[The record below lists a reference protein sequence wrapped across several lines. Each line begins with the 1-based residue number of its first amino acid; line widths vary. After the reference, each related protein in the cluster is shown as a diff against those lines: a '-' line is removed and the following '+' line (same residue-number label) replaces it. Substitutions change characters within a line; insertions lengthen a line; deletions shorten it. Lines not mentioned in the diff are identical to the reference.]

1 MQYWEVILD
10 ALIDTAKILPLLF
23 IVYYIIELIE
33 YKYALKFQNNKFLKG
48 RASPVIGALLGCVP
62 QCGFSV
68 VTTDLYS
75 RGSVSI
81 GALIAVYIATSDEA
95 IPLMISNPDN
105 ILWLLALIGIKIVLA
120 ILIGYLA
127 MYLYKIIF
135 KRKKDYIS
143 QNNSE
148 KTVDNQ
154 NANSHE
160 RDKHIHA
167 EDNHGDHNY
176 EDLSEEHIHEDHAH
190 VVANEVKSDS
200 VVLEGKVESE
210 EDKTKSGIDEHGGC
224 CHHHVGQKTFDWLHP
239 LLHCLK
245 ISAFIL
251 VINLLFGF
259 ITEIWIGEEALTNF
273 LASSLYWQPVLAIII
288 GLIPNCVSSV
298 VITELF
304 LMGGLSFGSLVA
316 GLMVNAG
323 LGLIILLKQNK
334 NWKENLFI
342 ILMLIIPSLIV
353 GYALNFI

>member
-1 MQYWEVILD
+1 MAYLITLVKKEEGFMQYWDVILD
-10 ALIDTAKILPLLF
+10 ALIDTAKLLPLLF

-48 RASPVIGALLGCVP
+48 KASPVIGALLGCVP

-95 IPLMISNPDN
+95 IPLMISNPDS

-127 MYLYKIIF
+127 MYLYKVIF
-135 KRKKDYIS
+135 KRKKEYVS
-143 QNNSE
+143 PNNHNE
-148 KTVDNQ
+148 KVVEDDH
-154 NANSHE
+154 SHNE
-160 RDKHIHA
+160 NDKEDIH
-167 EDNHGDHNY
+167 
-176 EDLSEEHIHEDHAH
+176 
-190 VVANEVKSDS
+190 NEQTSG
-200 VVLEGKVESE
+200 VVLEGNVGEINAETQS
-210 EDKTKSGIDEHGGC
+210 DVHGGC
-224 CHHHVGQKTFDWLHP
+224 CHHHVGKKTFDWLHP

-273 LASSLYWQPVLAIII
+273 LASSLHWQPVLAIII

-323 LGLIILLKQNK
+323 IGLIILLKQNK

-342 ILMLIIPSLIV
+342 FLMLIIPSLIA

>member
-1 MQYWEVILD
+1 MAYLITLVKKEEGFMQYWDVILD
-10 ALIDTAKILPLLF
+10 ALIDTAKLLPLLF

-33 YKYALKFQNNKFLKG
+33 YKYALKFQNNRFLKG
-48 RASPVIGALLGCVP
+48 KASPVIGALLGCVP

-95 IPLMISNPDN
+95 IPLMISNPDS

-127 MYLYKIIF
+127 MYLYKVIF
-135 KRKKDYIS
+135 KRKKEYVS
-143 QNNSE
+143 PNNHNE
-148 KTVDNQ
+148 KVVEDDH
-154 NANSHE
+154 SHNE
-160 RDKHIHA
+160 NDKEDIH
-167 EDNHGDHNY
+167 
-176 EDLSEEHIHEDHAH
+176 
-190 VVANEVKSDS
+190 NEQTSG
-200 VVLEGKVESE
+200 VVLEGNVGEINAETQS
-210 EDKTKSGIDEHGGC
+210 DVHGGC
-224 CHHHVGQKTFDWLHP
+224 CHHHVGKKTFDWLHP

-273 LASSLYWQPVLAIII
+273 LASSLHWQPVLAIII

-323 LGLIILLKQNK
+323 IGLIILLKQNK

-342 ILMLIIPSLIV
+342 FLMLIIPSLIA

>member
-1 MQYWEVILD
+1 MAYLITLVKKEEGFMQYWDVILD
-10 ALIDTAKILPLLF
+10 ALIDTAKLLPLLF

-48 RASPVIGALLGCVP
+48 KASPVIGALLGCVP

-95 IPLMISNPDN
+95 IPLMISNPDS

-120 ILIGYLA
+120 ILIGYFA
-127 MYLYKIIF
+127 MYLYKVIF
-135 KRKKDYIS
+135 KRKKEYVS
-143 QNNSE
+143 PNNHNE
-148 KTVDNQ
+148 KVVEDDH
-154 NANSHE
+154 SHNE
-160 RDKHIHA
+160 NDKEDIH
-167 EDNHGDHNY
+167 
-176 EDLSEEHIHEDHAH
+176 
-190 VVANEVKSDS
+190 NEQTSG
-200 VVLEGKVESE
+200 VVLEGNVEEIKAETQS
-210 EDKTKSGIDEHGGC
+210 DIHGGC
-224 CHHHVGQKTFDWLHP
+224 CHHHVGKKTFDWLHP

-323 LGLIILLKQNK
+323 IGLIILLKQNK

-342 ILMLIIPSLIV
+342 FLMLIIPSLIA

>member
-1 MQYWEVILD
+1 MQYWDVILD
-10 ALIDTAKILPLLF
+10 ALIDTAKLLPLLF

-33 YKYALKFQNNKFLKG
+33 YKYALKFQNNRFLKG
-48 RASPVIGALLGCVP
+48 KASPVIGALLGCVP

-95 IPLMISNPDN
+95 IPLMISNPDS
-105 ILWLLALIGIKIVLA
+105 ILWLLALIGIKIVLG
-120 ILIGYLA
+120 ISIGYLA
-127 MYLYKIIF
+127 MYLYKVIF
-135 KRKKDYIS
+135 KRKKAYILP
-143 QNNSE
+143 NNHNE
-148 KTVDNQ
+148 KVVEDDH
-154 NANSHE
+154 SHNE
-160 RDKHIHA
+160 NDKEDIH
-167 EDNHGDHNY
+167 
-176 EDLSEEHIHEDHAH
+176 
-190 VVANEVKSDS
+190 NEQTSG
-200 VVLEGKVESE
+200 VVLEGNVGEINAETQS
-210 EDKTKSGIDEHGGC
+210 DVHGGC
-224 CHHHVGQKTFDWLHP
+224 CHHHVGKKTFDWLHP

-273 LASSLYWQPVLAIII
+273 LASSLHWQPVLAIII

-323 LGLIILLKQNK
+323 IGLIILLKQNK

-342 ILMLIIPSLIV
+342 FLMLIIPSLIA

>member
-1 MQYWEVILD
+1 MAYLITLVKKEEGFMQYWDVILD
-10 ALIDTAKILPLLF
+10 ALIDTAKLLPLLF

-48 RASPVIGALLGCVP
+48 KASPVIGALLGCVP

-75 RGSVSI
+75 RRSVSI

-95 IPLMISNPDN
+95 IPLMISNPDS

-127 MYLYKIIF
+127 MYLYKVIF
-135 KRKKDYIS
+135 KRKKEYVS
-143 QNNSE
+143 PNNHNE
-148 KTVDNQ
+148 KVVEDDHSYNE
-154 NANSHE
+154 N
-160 RDKHIHA
+160 DKEDIH
-167 EDNHGDHNY
+167 
-176 EDLSEEHIHEDHAH
+176 
-190 VVANEVKSDS
+190 NEQTSG
-200 VVLEGKVESE
+200 VVLEGNVGEINAETQS
-210 EDKTKSGIDEHGGC
+210 DVHGGC
-224 CHHHVGQKTFDWLHP
+224 CHHHVGKKTFDWLHP

-273 LASSLYWQPVLAIII
+273 LVSSLYWQPLLAIII

-323 LGLIILLKQNK
+323 IGLIILLKQNK

-342 ILMLIIPSLIV
+342 FLMLIIPSLIA

>member
-1 MQYWEVILD
+1 MAYLITLVKKEEGFMQYWDVILD
-10 ALIDTAKILPLLF
+10 ALIDTAKLLPLLF

-48 RASPVIGALLGCVP
+48 KASPVIGALLGCVP

-95 IPLMISNPDN
+95 IPLMISNPDS

-127 MYLYKIIF
+127 MYLYKVIF
-135 KRKKDYIS
+135 KRKKEYVS
-143 QNNSE
+143 PNNHNE
-148 KTVDNQ
+148 KVVEDDH
-154 NANSHE
+154 SHNE
-160 RDKHIHA
+160 NDKEDIH
-167 EDNHGDHNY
+167 
-176 EDLSEEHIHEDHAH
+176 
-190 VVANEVKSDS
+190 NEQTSG
-200 VVLEGKVESE
+200 VVLEGNVGEINAETQS
-210 EDKTKSGIDEHGGC
+210 DVHGGC
-224 CHHHVGQKTFDWLHP
+224 CHHHVGKKTFDWLHP

-323 LGLIILLKQNK
+323 IGLIILLKQNK

-342 ILMLIIPSLIV
+342 FLMLIIPSLIA

>member
-1 MQYWEVILD
+1 MAYLITLVKKEEGFMQYWDVILD
-10 ALIDTAKILPLLF
+10 ALIDTAKLLPLLF

-33 YKYALKFQNNKFLKG
+33 YKYALKFQNNRFLKG
-48 RASPVIGALLGCVP
+48 KASPVIGALLGCVP

-95 IPLMISNPDN
+95 IPLMISNPDS

-127 MYLYKIIF
+127 MYLYKVIF
-135 KRKKDYIS
+135 KRKKEYVS
-143 QNNSE
+143 PNNHNE
-148 KTVDNQ
+148 KVVEDDH
-154 NANSHE
+154 SHNE
-160 RDKHIHA
+160 NDKEDIH
-167 EDNHGDHNY
+167 
-176 EDLSEEHIHEDHAH
+176 
-190 VVANEVKSDS
+190 NEQTSG
-200 VVLEGKVESE
+200 VVLEGNVEEINVETQS
-210 EDKTKSGIDEHGGC
+210 DVHGGC
-224 CHHHVGQKTFDWLHP
+224 CHHHVGKKTFDWLHP

-273 LASSLYWQPVLAIII
+273 LASSLHWQPVLAIII
-288 GLIPNCVSSV
+288 GLIPNCVYSV

-323 LGLIILLKQNK
+323 IGLIILLKQNK

-342 ILMLIIPSLIV
+342 FLMLIIPSLIA

>member
-1 MQYWEVILD
+1 MAYLITLVKKEEGFMQYWDVILD
-10 ALIDTAKILPLLF
+10 ALIDTAKLLPLLF

-48 RASPVIGALLGCVP
+48 KASPVIGALLGCVP

-95 IPLMISNPDN
+95 IPLMISNPDS

-120 ILIGYLA
+120 ILIGYFA
-127 MYLYKIIF
+127 MYLYKVIF
-135 KRKKDYIS
+135 KRKKEYVS
-143 QNNSE
+143 PNNHNE
-148 KTVDNQ
+148 KVVEDDH
-154 NANSHE
+154 SHNE
-160 RDKHIHA
+160 NDKEDIH
-167 EDNHGDHNY
+167 
-176 EDLSEEHIHEDHAH
+176 
-190 VVANEVKSDS
+190 NEQTSG
-200 VVLEGKVESE
+200 VVLEGNVGEINAETQS
-210 EDKTKSGIDEHGGC
+210 DVHGGC
-224 CHHHVGQKTFDWLHP
+224 CHHHVGKKTFDWLHP

-273 LASSLYWQPVLAIII
+273 LASSLHWQPVLAIII

-323 LGLIILLKQNK
+323 IGLIILLKQNK

-342 ILMLIIPSLIV
+342 FLMLIIPSLIA

>member
-1 MQYWEVILD
+1 MQYWDVILD
-10 ALIDTAKILPLLF
+10 ALIDTAKLLPLLF

-48 RASPVIGALLGCVP
+48 KASPVIGALLGCVP

-95 IPLMISNPDN
+95 IPLMISNPDS

-127 MYLYKIIF
+127 MYLYKVIF
-135 KRKKDYIS
+135 RRKKAYILP
-143 QNNSE
+143 NNHNE
-148 KTVDNQ
+148 KVVEDDH
-154 NANSHE
+154 SHNE
-160 RDKHIHA
+160 NDKEDIH
-167 EDNHGDHNY
+167 
-176 EDLSEEHIHEDHAH
+176 
-190 VVANEVKSDS
+190 NEQTSG
-200 VVLEGKVESE
+200 VVLEGNVGEISAE
-210 EDKTKSGIDEHGGC
+210 TQSDVHGGC
-224 CHHHVGQKTFDWLHP
+224 CHHHVGKKTFDWLHP

-323 LGLIILLKQNK
+323 IGLIILLKQNK

-342 ILMLIIPSLIV
+342 FLMLIIPSLIA

>member
-1 MQYWEVILD
+1 MQYWDVILD
-10 ALIDTAKILPLLF
+10 ALIDTAKLLPLLF

-33 YKYALKFQNNKFLKG
+33 YKYALKFQNNRFLKG
-48 RASPVIGALLGCVP
+48 KASPVIGALLGCVP

-95 IPLMISNPDN
+95 IPLMISNPDS

-127 MYLYKIIF
+127 MYLYKVIF
-135 KRKKDYIS
+135 KRKKEYVS
-143 QNNSE
+143 PNNHNE
-148 KTVDNQ
+148 KVVEDDH
-154 NANSHE
+154 SHNE
-160 RDKHIHA
+160 NDKEDIH
-167 EDNHGDHNY
+167 
-176 EDLSEEHIHEDHAH
+176 
-190 VVANEVKSDS
+190 NEQTSG
-200 VVLEGKVESE
+200 VVLEGNVGEINAETQS
-210 EDKTKSGIDEHGGC
+210 DVHGGC
-224 CHHHVGQKTFDWLHP
+224 CHHHVGKKTFDWLHP

-323 LGLIILLKQNK
+323 IGLIILLKQNK

-342 ILMLIIPSLIV
+342 FLMLIIPSLIA

>member
-1 MQYWEVILD
+1 MAYLITLVNKEEGFMQYWDVILD
-10 ALIDTAKILPLLF
+10 ALIDTAKLLPLLF

-48 RASPVIGALLGCVP
+48 KASPVIGALLGCVP

-75 RGSVSI
+75 RRSVSI

-95 IPLMISNPDN
+95 IPLMISNPDS

-127 MYLYKIIF
+127 MYLYKVIF
-135 KRKKDYIS
+135 KRKKEYIS
-143 QNNSE
+143 PNNHNE
-148 KTVDNQ
+148 KVVDDDHLHNE
-154 NANSHE
+154 N
-160 RDKHIHA
+160 DKEDIH
-167 EDNHGDHNY
+167 
-176 EDLSEEHIHEDHAH
+176 
-190 VVANEVKSDS
+190 NEQTSG
-200 VVLEGKVESE
+200 VVLEGNVGEINAETQS
-210 EDKTKSGIDEHGGC
+210 DVHGGC
-224 CHHHVGQKTFDWLHP
+224 CHHHVGKKTFDWLHP

-323 LGLIILLKQNK
+323 IGLIILLKQNK

-342 ILMLIIPSLIV
+342 FLMLIIPSLIA

>member
-1 MQYWEVILD
+1 MAYLITLVNKEEGFMQYWDVILD
-10 ALIDTAKILPLLF
+10 ALIDTAKLLPLLF

-48 RASPVIGALLGCVP
+48 KASPVIGALLGCVP

-75 RGSVSI
+75 RRSVSI

-95 IPLMISNPDN
+95 IPLMISNPDS

-127 MYLYKIIF
+127 MYLYKVIF
-135 KRKKDYIS
+135 RRKKEYVS
-143 QNNSE
+143 QNNHNE
-148 KTVDNQ
+148 KVVEDDH
-154 NANSHE
+154 SHNE
-160 RDKHIHA
+160 NDKEDIH
-167 EDNHGDHNY
+167 
-176 EDLSEEHIHEDHAH
+176 
-190 VVANEVKSDS
+190 NEQTSG
-200 VVLEGKVESE
+200 VVLEGNVGEINAETQS
-210 EDKTKSGIDEHGGC
+210 DVHGGC
-224 CHHHVGQKTFDWLHP
+224 CHHHVGKKTFDWLHP

-273 LASSLYWQPVLAIII
+273 LASSLHWQPVLAIII

-323 LGLIILLKQNK
+323 IGLIILLKQNK

-342 ILMLIIPSLIV
+342 FLMLIIPSLIA

>member
-1 MQYWEVILD
+1 MAYLITLVNKEEGFMQYWDVILD
-10 ALIDTAKILPLLF
+10 ALIDTAKLLPLLF

-48 RASPVIGALLGCVP
+48 KASPVIGALLGCVP

-95 IPLMISNPDN
+95 IPLMISNPDS

-127 MYLYKIIF
+127 MYLYKVIF
-135 KRKKDYIS
+135 RRKKAYILP
-143 QNNSE
+143 NNHNE
-148 KTVDNQ
+148 KVFEDDH
-154 NANSHE
+154 SHNE
-160 RDKHIHA
+160 NDKEDIH
-167 EDNHGDHNY
+167 
-176 EDLSEEHIHEDHAH
+176 
-190 VVANEVKSDS
+190 NEQTSG
-200 VVLEGKVESE
+200 VVLEGNVGEINAETQS
-210 EDKTKSGIDEHGGC
+210 DVHGGC
-224 CHHHVGQKTFDWLHP
+224 CHHHVGKKTFDWLHP

-273 LASSLYWQPVLAIII
+273 LASSLHWQPVLAIII

-323 LGLIILLKQNK
+323 IGLIILLKQNK

-342 ILMLIIPSLIV
+342 FLMLIIPSLIA

>member
-1 MQYWEVILD
+1 MAYLITLVNKEEGFMQYWDVILD
-10 ALIDTAKILPLLF
+10 ALIDTAKLLPLLF

-48 RASPVIGALLGCVP
+48 KASPVIGALLGCVP

-75 RGSVSI
+75 RRSVSI

-95 IPLMISNPDN
+95 IPLMISNPDS

-127 MYLYKIIF
+127 MYLYKVIF
-135 KRKKDYIS
+135 KRKKEYVS
-143 QNNSE
+143 PNNHNE
-148 KTVDNQ
+148 KVVEDDH
-154 NANSHE
+154 SHNE
-160 RDKHIHA
+160 NDKEDIH
-167 EDNHGDHNY
+167 
-176 EDLSEEHIHEDHAH
+176 
-190 VVANEVKSDS
+190 NEQTSG
-200 VVLEGKVESE
+200 VVLEGNVGEINAETQS
-210 EDKTKSGIDEHGGC
+210 DVHGGC
-224 CHHHVGQKTFDWLHP
+224 CHHHVGKKTFDWLHP

-273 LASSLYWQPVLAIII
+273 LASSLHWQPVLAIII

-323 LGLIILLKQNK
+323 IGLIILLKQNK

-342 ILMLIIPSLIV
+342 FLMLIIPSLIA

>member
-1 MQYWEVILD
+1 MAYLITLVKKEEGFMQYWDVILD
-10 ALIDTAKILPLLF
+10 ALIDTAKLLPLLF

-48 RASPVIGALLGCVP
+48 KASPVIGALLGCVP

-95 IPLMISNPDN
+95 IPLMISNPDS

-127 MYLYKIIF
+127 MYLYKVIF
-135 KRKKDYIS
+135 KRKKAYILP
-143 QNNSE
+143 NNHNE
-148 KTVDNQ
+148 KVVEDDH
-154 NANSHE
+154 SHNE
-160 RDKHIHA
+160 NDKEDIH
-167 EDNHGDHNY
+167 
-176 EDLSEEHIHEDHAH
+176 
-190 VVANEVKSDS
+190 NEQTSG
-200 VVLEGKVESE
+200 VVLEGNVGEINAETQS
-210 EDKTKSGIDEHGGC
+210 DVHGGC
-224 CHHHVGQKTFDWLHP
+224 CHHHVGKKTFDWLHP

-245 ISAFIL
+245 ISAFIF

-273 LASSLYWQPVLAIII
+273 LASSLHWQPVLAIII

-323 LGLIILLKQNK
+323 IGLIILLKQNK

-342 ILMLIIPSLIV
+342 FLMLIIPSLIA

>member
-1 MQYWEVILD
+1 MQYWDVILD
-10 ALIDTAKILPLLF
+10 ALIDTAKLLPLLF

-48 RASPVIGALLGCVP
+48 KASPVIGALLGCVP

-75 RGSVSI
+75 RRSVSI

-95 IPLMISNPDN
+95 IPLMISNPDS

-127 MYLYKIIF
+127 MYLYKVIF
-135 KRKKDYIS
+135 KRKKEYVS
-143 QNNSE
+143 PNNHNE
-148 KTVDNQ
+148 KVVEDDH
-154 NANSHE
+154 SHNE
-160 RDKHIHA
+160 NDKEDIH
-167 EDNHGDHNY
+167 
-176 EDLSEEHIHEDHAH
+176 
-190 VVANEVKSDS
+190 NEQTSG
-200 VVLEGKVESE
+200 VVLEGNVGEINAETQS
-210 EDKTKSGIDEHGGC
+210 DVHGGC
-224 CHHHVGQKTFDWLHP
+224 CHHHVGKKTFDWLHP

-273 LASSLYWQPVLAIII
+273 LASSLHWQPVLAIII

-323 LGLIILLKQNK
+323 IGLIILLKQNK
-334 NWKENLFI
+334 IWKENLFI
-342 ILMLIIPSLIV
+342 FLMLIIPSLIA

>member
-1 MQYWEVILD
+1 MAYLITLVNKEEGFMQYWDVILD
-10 ALIDTAKILPLLF
+10 ALIDTAKLLPLLF

-48 RASPVIGALLGCVP
+48 KASPVIGALLGCVP

-75 RGSVSI
+75 RRSVSI

-95 IPLMISNPDN
+95 IPLMISNPDS

-127 MYLYKIIF
+127 MYLYKVIF
-135 KRKKDYIS
+135 KRKKEYVS
-143 QNNSE
+143 PNNHNE
-148 KTVDNQ
+148 KVVEDDH
-154 NANSHE
+154 SHNE
-160 RDKHIHA
+160 NDKEDIH
-167 EDNHGDHNY
+167 
-176 EDLSEEHIHEDHAH
+176 
-190 VVANEVKSDS
+190 NEQTSG
-200 VVLEGKVESE
+200 VVLEGNVGEINAETQS
-210 EDKTKSGIDEHGGC
+210 DVHGGC
-224 CHHHVGQKTFDWLHP
+224 CHHHVGKKTFDWLHP

-323 LGLIILLKQNK
+323 IGLIILLKQNK

-342 ILMLIIPSLIV
+342 FLMLIIPSLIA

>member
-1 MQYWEVILD
+1 MQYWDVILD
-10 ALIDTAKILPLLF
+10 ALIDTAKLLPLLF

-48 RASPVIGALLGCVP
+48 KASPVIGALLGCVP

-75 RGSVSI
+75 RRSVSI

-95 IPLMISNPDN
+95 IPLMISNPDS

-127 MYLYKIIF
+127 MYLYKVIF
-135 KRKKDYIS
+135 KRKKEYVS
-143 QNNSE
+143 PNNHNE
-148 KTVDNQ
+148 KVVEDDH
-154 NANSHE
+154 SHNE
-160 RDKHIHA
+160 NDKEDIH
-167 EDNHGDHNY
+167 
-176 EDLSEEHIHEDHAH
+176 
-190 VVANEVKSDS
+190 NEQTSG
-200 VVLEGKVESE
+200 VVLEGNVGEINAETQS
-210 EDKTKSGIDEHGGC
+210 DVHGGC
-224 CHHHVGQKTFDWLHP
+224 CHHHVGKKTFDWLHP

-273 LASSLYWQPVLAIII
+273 LASSLHWQPVLAIII

-323 LGLIILLKQNK
+323 IGLIILLKQNK

-342 ILMLIIPSLIV
+342 FLMLIIPSLIA

>member
-1 MQYWEVILD
+1 MQYWDVILD
-10 ALIDTAKILPLLF
+10 ALIDTAKLLPLLF

-48 RASPVIGALLGCVP
+48 KASPVIGALLGCVP

-75 RGSVSI
+75 RRSVSI

-95 IPLMISNPDN
+95 IPLMISNPDS

-127 MYLYKIIF
+127 MYLYKVIF
-135 KRKKDYIS
+135 KRKKEYVS
-143 QNNSE
+143 PNNHNE
-148 KTVDNQ
+148 KVVEDDH
-154 NANSHE
+154 SHNE
-160 RDKHIHA
+160 NDKEDIH
-167 EDNHGDHNY
+167 
-176 EDLSEEHIHEDHAH
+176 
-190 VVANEVKSDS
+190 NEQTSG
-200 VVLEGKVESE
+200 VVLEGNVGEINAETQS
-210 EDKTKSGIDEHGGC
+210 DVHGGC
-224 CHHHVGQKTFDWLHP
+224 CHHHVGKKTFDWLHP

-259 ITEIWIGEEALTNF
+259 ITELWIGEEALTNF
-273 LASSLYWQPVLAIII
+273 LASSLHWQPVLAIII

-323 LGLIILLKQNK
+323 IGLIILLKQNK

-342 ILMLIIPSLIV
+342 FLMLIIPSLIA

>member
-1 MQYWEVILD
+1 MQYWDVILD
-10 ALIDTAKILPLLF
+10 ALIDTAKLLPLLF

-48 RASPVIGALLGCVP
+48 KASPVIGALLGCVP

-95 IPLMISNPDN
+95 IPLMISNPDS

-127 MYLYKIIF
+127 MYLYKVIF
-135 KRKKDYIS
+135 RRKKAYILP
-143 QNNSE
+143 NNHNE
-148 KTVDNQ
+148 KVFEDDH
-154 NANSHE
+154 SHNE
-160 RDKHIHA
+160 NDKEDIH
-167 EDNHGDHNY
+167 
-176 EDLSEEHIHEDHAH
+176 
-190 VVANEVKSDS
+190 NEQTSG
-200 VVLEGKVESE
+200 VVLEGNVGEINAETQS
-210 EDKTKSGIDEHGGC
+210 DVHGGC
-224 CHHHVGQKTFDWLHP
+224 CHHHVGKKTFDWLHP

-273 LASSLYWQPVLAIII
+273 LASSLHWQPVLAIII

-323 LGLIILLKQNK
+323 IGLIILLKQNK

-342 ILMLIIPSLIV
+342 FLMLIIPSLIA

>member
-1 MQYWEVILD
+1 MAYLITLVKKEEGFMQYWDVILD
-10 ALIDTAKILPLLF
+10 ALIDTAKLLPLLF

-48 RASPVIGALLGCVP
+48 KASPVIGALLGCVP

-95 IPLMISNPDN
+95 IPLMISNPDS

-127 MYLYKIIF
+127 MYLYKVIF
-135 KRKKDYIS
+135 KRKKEYVS
-143 QNNSE
+143 PNNHNE
-148 KTVDNQ
+148 KVVKDDH
-154 NANSHE
+154 SHNE
-160 RDKHIHA
+160 NDKEDIH
-167 EDNHGDHNY
+167 
-176 EDLSEEHIHEDHAH
+176 
-190 VVANEVKSDS
+190 NEQTSG
-200 VVLEGKVESE
+200 VVLEGNVGEINAETQS
-210 EDKTKSGIDEHGGC
+210 DVHGGC
-224 CHHHVGQKTFDWLHP
+224 CHHHVGKKTFDWLHP

-273 LASSLYWQPVLAIII
+273 LASSLHWQPVLAIII

-323 LGLIILLKQNK
+323 IGLIILLKQNK

-342 ILMLIIPSLIV
+342 FLMLIIPSLIA

>member
-1 MQYWEVILD
+1 MQYWDVILD

-23 IVYYIIELIE
+23 VVYYIIELIE

-48 RASPVIGALLGCVP
+48 KASPVIGSLLGCVP

-75 RGSVSI
+75 HGSVSI

-95 IPLMISNPDN
+95 IPLMISNPDS
-105 ILWLLALIGIKIVLA
+105 ILWLLALVGIKIILG

-127 MYLYKIIF
+127 MYLYKSIF
-135 KRKKDYIS
+135 KHKKGYIALT
-143 QNNSE
+143 NN
-148 KTVDNQ
+148 KTVDNS
-154 NANSHE
+154 NSNNHE
-160 RDKHIHA
+160 NNKNNHDKIQ
-167 EDNHGDHNY
+167 ENMNKDQI
-176 EDLSEEHIHEDHAH
+176 LEDHQ
-190 VVANEVKSDS
+190 VIKEIKSDNI
-200 VVLEGKVESE
+200 VLKGNIESE
-210 EDKTKSGIDEHGGC
+210 EDETKLGVEEHGGC
-224 CHHHVGQKTFDWLHP
+224 CHHHVGKKTFDWLHP

-245 ISAFIL
+245 ISAFIII
-251 VINLLFGF
+251 INLLFGF

-273 LASSLYWQPVLAIII
+273 LTSSLYWQPVLAIII